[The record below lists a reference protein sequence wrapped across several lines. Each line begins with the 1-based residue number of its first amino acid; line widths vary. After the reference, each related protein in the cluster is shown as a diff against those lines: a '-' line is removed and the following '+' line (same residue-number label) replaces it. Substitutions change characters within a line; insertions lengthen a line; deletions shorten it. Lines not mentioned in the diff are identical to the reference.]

1 MSSFE
6 NVAEELSTVTE
17 TGLSKVSKLA
27 NLQVTLEQRVKD
39 LEEELKQVKRE
50 YREIAEDQLPAAMLE
65 HNIREFTLEDNSK
78 IAVKTFYSATI
89 PKDKQEECYDWL
101 NDNGFGDLIKN
112 PVTVNFVRGQEINA
126 TDLLQEL
133 GGRGMSPSNKKW
145 VEPMTLK
152 AFYRSESEKGNLL
165 PDDKFSLFIGE
176 KATITRKR

>member
-6 NVAEELSTVTE
+6 NVAEELSAVTE
-17 TGLSKVSKLA
+17 VGLSKVSKLA

-50 YREIAEDQLPAAMLE
+50 HRDIAEDQLPAAMLE
-65 HNIREFTLEDNSK
+65 HNIREFTLEDSSK
-78 IAVKTFYSATI
+78 IAVKTFYSESI
-89 PKDKQEECYDWL
+89 PKDKQQECFDWL

-112 PVTVNFVRGQEINA
+112 QVTVNFVRGQESDAN
-126 TDLLQEL
+126 DLLHDL

>member
-6 NVAEELSTVTE
+6 NVAEEL
-17 TGLSKVSKLA
+17 SKLA

-50 YREIAEDQLPAAMLE
+50 HRDIAEDQLPAAMLE
-65 HNIREFTLEDNSK
+65 HNIREFTLEDSSK
-78 IAVKTFYSATI
+78 IAVKTFYSASI
-89 PKDKQEECYDWL
+89 PKDKQQECFDWL

-112 PVTVNFVRGQEINA
+112 QVTVNFVRGQESDAN
-126 TDLLQEL
+126 DLLHDL